1 MTDTMQLFLEQE
13 LKVLND
19 AKEVLVYSFNK
30 CSAIG
35 IKESYL
41 PEELE
46 SFESFTGRFARISDI
61 LIQKI
66 FRLVDE
72 LDLDSQGTIRDRI
85 NRAEKKELIESSEVF
100 IEIRIVRNDIA
111 HEYLPEAIHDIFGK
125 VLLLTPHLLEGVE
138 KTIEYF
144 KKYTV
149 LTDNEKAS
157 FNVPRNNQ

>member
-1 MTDTMQLFLEQE
+1 MTEQMQAMLINE

-19 AKEVLVYSFNK
+19 ARDVLLYSFNK

-35 IKESYL
+35 LKEIYL

-46 SFESFTGRFARISDI
+46 SFESFTGRFARLSDI

-72 LDLDSQGTIRDRI
+72 LDLDTQGTIRDRI
-85 NRAEKKELIESSEVF
+85 NRAEKKELIVSSDVF

-125 VLLLTPHLLEGVE
+125 VLSLTPHLLDGVE
-138 KTIEYF
+138 RTVRYCM
-144 KKYTV
+144 KYT
-149 LTDNEKAS
+149 S
-157 FNVPRNNQ
+157 